1 MKCKKM
7 KKLFSFREESSLP
20 VTSSVRDGFSLLRR
34 EKRTVARS
42 SWEGYNIRD
51 KDLSKIHRAACLGDV
66 EKVNHIAV
74 VKKNSIN
81 SRDKMHR

>member
-1 MKCKKM
+1 MHKNEEA
-7 KKLFSFREESSLP
+7 FSFGDKSSLP
-20 VTSSVRDGFSLLRR
+20 VTSSVRDGFGLLRR

-42 SWEGYNIRD
+42 SREGYTIRD
-51 KDLSKIHRAACLGDV
+51 KDLRNIHRAACLGDV
-66 EKVNHIAV
+66 EKVHHLAV

>member
-1 MKCKKM
+1 M
-7 KKLFSFREESSLP
+7 KKLFSFRDKSSLP

-34 EKRTVARS
+34 EKRNVARS
-42 SWEGYNIRD
+42 SREGYNIRD

-66 EKVNHIAV
+66 EKVNFIAV